1 MIATAPAKPQN
12 SFLLEGRGLILF
24 LVFLLALVGLIIF
37 GASYNSS
44 THYSAASGTP
54 LTITGAPGET
64 VFITIN
70 AGNSINGLWASSG
83 GISFSVSSFSTP
95 AIGIAAPKDPSW
107 SDSIETDSK
116 STDDPI
122 NISTSLVIPT
132 PSNPS
137 MTTITGQISGDI
149 SYPDESFYGS
159 FEDKSTNVSIPVR
172 IILIP
177 ASTVFVSEQLPLYV
191 ATGLG
196 ILLLLAVPLAC
207 RVYDNQRRRNNPVLW

>member
-1 MIATAPAKPQN
+1 MIATASAKPQN

-37 GASYNSS
+37 GTSYNSS
-44 THYSAASGTP
+44 THYSVTSNAP

-83 GISFSVSSFSTP
+83 GLSFAVSSFSTP
-95 AIGIAAPKDPSW
+95 AIEIAAPKDPSW
-107 SDSIETDSK
+107 SDNIETDSK

-122 NISTSLVIPT
+122 NISTSLVIPA

-137 MTTITGQISGDI
+137 VATITGQISGDI
-149 SYPDESFYGS
+149 SYPNESFFGS
-159 FEDKSTNVSIPVR
+159 FEDKSTSVSIPVK
-172 IILIP
+172 IMLIP
-177 ASTVFVSEQLPLYV
+177 ASTVFVSKQLPLYV

-196 ILLLLAVPLAC
+196 ILLLLAVPLAF
-207 RVYDNQRRRNNPVLW
+207 RIYDNQRRHNSPVLW